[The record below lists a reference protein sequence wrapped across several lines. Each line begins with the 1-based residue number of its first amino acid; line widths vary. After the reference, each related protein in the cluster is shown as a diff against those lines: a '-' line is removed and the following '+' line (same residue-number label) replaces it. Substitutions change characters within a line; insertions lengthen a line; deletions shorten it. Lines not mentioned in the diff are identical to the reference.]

1 VVPVPLADLLAGDVD
16 LPAACR
22 ERLASVAGPRAD
34 AVVIALAVE
43 GTATPPLVEQSSG
56 EFHRLVERPL
66 VAANALTSA
75 AHALLA
81 PGGRLVYLT
90 PAAGLVGRGASVAEA
105 TVGEGVRGL
114 AKSAMRIWER
124 DGIRANMVA
133 VGADLHD
140 DADDVRFGTYHL
152 ATAAFESLRKGR
164 GTLIL
169 LTSAAGLEGS
179 PTGAFY
185 PTVKAATRGLTKSLA
200 MEWGPA
206 GITVN
211 CMSVLVDS
219 AAVQARFAREPE
231 ERERVGRIIPLGY
244 LGEPETAVG
253 PVAAFLCSDAARYMT
268 GQTIVV
274 DGGRYMGL

>member
-1 VVPVPLADLLAGDVD
+1 MKSTVVVAAGSDRVAAGLCRGLAAAGDRVVPVPLADLLAGDVD

-90 PAAGLVGRGASVAEA
+90 PAAGLVGRGASGAEA
-105 TVGEGVRGL
+105 HRGEGVRGL

-140 DADDVRFGTYHL
+140 DADDVRFGTYLTDEVVPLVHAL
-152 ATAAFESLRKGR
+152 TADRAFATLRGQ
-164 GTLIL
+164 TLV
-169 LTSAAGLEGS
+169 AAGVEVMV
-179 PTGAFY
+179 P
-185 PTVKAATRGLTKSLA
+185 
-200 MEWGPA
+200 
-206 GITVN
+206 
-211 CMSVLVDS
+211 
-219 AAVQARFAREPE
+219 
-231 ERERVGRIIPLGY
+231 
-244 LGEPETAVG
+244 
-253 PVAAFLCSDAARYMT
+253 
-268 GQTIVV
+268 
-274 DGGRYMGL
+274 

>member
-1 VVPVPLADLLAGDVD
+1 VSLADRCVLISGAGAGVGRGMALACAAAGAHVVIASPGENGEATAELIRSRGGAATWARCDVTD
-16 LPAACR
+16 ADQVRAAVATAD
-22 ERLASVAGPRAD
+22 ERGSLAAVVHNAMARRSVAGPLAD
-34 AVVIALAVE
+34 
-43 GTATPPLVEQSSG
+43 PD
-56 EFHRLVERPL
+56 F
-66 VAANALTSA
+66 
-75 AHALLA
+75 
-81 PGGRLVYLT
+81 
-90 PAAGLVGRGASVAEA
+90 
-105 TVGEGVRGL
+105 TVLDEH
-114 AKSAMRIWER
+114 
-124 DGIRANMVA
+124 VA
-133 VGADLHD
+133 VTL
-140 DADDVRFGTYHL
+140 RGTYHL